1 MSVMERES
9 SIPAE
14 ILSVIDVIKR
24 DKSLWRRVAGLH
36 GAKFEI
42 RFCCNSRAVRRT
54 LVQQQGSAVLLS
66 PRGGTTLEMPAE
78 LSQILDMSEK
88 DGKLHAMVA
97 AFSRGKFDLVF
108 RCSEGELRGPLIQEV
123 S

>member
-1 MSVMERES
+1 MEKRS

-14 ILSVIDVIKR
+14 ILSVIDAIKR
-24 DKSLWRRVAGLH
+24 DRSLWKRVAGLH

-42 RFCCNSRAVRRT
+42 RFCCNSHAVRRV
-54 LVQQQGSAVLLS
+54 LVQQRGSAVLLTPS
-66 PRGGTTLEMPAE
+66 SDALLEMPTE
-78 LSQILDMSEK
+78 LCQILDKSEN
-88 DGKLHAMVA
+88 DGELHVRVA

-108 RCSEGELRGPLIQEV
+108 RCSEGELRGALIQEV